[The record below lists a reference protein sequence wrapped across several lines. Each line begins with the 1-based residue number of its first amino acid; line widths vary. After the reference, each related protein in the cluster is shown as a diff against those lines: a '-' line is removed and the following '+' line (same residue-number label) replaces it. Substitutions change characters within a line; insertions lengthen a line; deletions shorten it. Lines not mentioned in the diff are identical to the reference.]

1 MRNWLYN
8 HSQPAEGC
16 QPLTTFMTYRGRHLR
31 PAWRVKKGEGAFW
44 AGRPRCPSAPGQDR
58 QGPETLPA
66 SSAVPPEGTPH
77 PLHPRP
83 YWLRVAGKAATGTAS
98 RAEREPLPA
107 PCPGSPA
114 ARVLAS
120 LGVTASSASL
130 PLGECSGPGCRRRP
144 GDRPGAAAA
153 AAGTG
158 EPLADARPRDPT
170 QRCSADS
177 RASLLT
183 SSREFPGPRPPQAP
197 PQRPPLGRLRP
208 SAGRSPRRPRPN
220 SLPCLSR
227 GPAHSLP
234 ASPAVLPGSRPG
246 RGL

>member
-16 QPLTTFMTYRGRHLR
+16 RPQTTFMTYRGRHLR
-31 PAWRVKKGEGAFW
+31 PAWRVKKGEGALW

-66 SSAVPPEGTPH
+66 SAAVPPEGTPH
-77 PLHPRP
+77 PRHPRP

-98 RAEREPLPA
+98 RAEREALPD
-107 PCPGSPA
+107 PCPSSPG
-114 ARVLAS
+114 ARAPAS

-130 PLGECSGPGCRRRP
+130 PLGEGSGPGCRRRP
-144 GDRPGAAAA
+144 GDRPGAG
-153 AAGTG
+153 AAGAG

-183 SSREFPGPRPPQAP
+183 SAREFPGPRPPQAP
-197 PQRPPLGRLRP
+197 PQRPAPRPAAPPAGPAPTLRP
-208 SAGRSPRRPRPN
+208 ACLVGQPTASQRAPQRSQGPGPDAG
-220 SLPCLSR
+220 
-227 GPAHSLP
+227 
-234 ASPAVLPGSRPG
+234 
-246 RGL
+246 